1 MDSSKANFAT
11 GKEGNESSLLYISMY
26 VQISI
31 YTDIYLY
38 VELLVEALIL
48 AMLASSS
55 SYQNA
60 PKGFEMLCLTCESKQ
75 LLMGKCLVF
84 SHNQHHKELQLQFC

>member
-11 GKEGNESSLLYISMY
+11 GKEGNESSLLYISIY

-55 SYQNA
+55 SSSYQNA
-60 PKGFEMLCLTCESKQ
+60 PKGFEMLLFD
-75 LLMGKCLVF
+75 V
-84 SHNQHHKELQLQFC
+84 

>member
-1 MDSSKANFAT
+1 
-11 GKEGNESSLLYISMY
+11 MY
-26 VQISI
+26 KYI

-48 AMLASSS
+48 AMLACLLLLLTKMHPRASKC
-55 SYQNA
+55 Y
-60 PKGFEMLCLTCESKQ
+60 CLTCESKQ

>member
-1 MDSSKANFAT
+1 
-11 GKEGNESSLLYISMY
+11 MY
-26 VQISI
+26 KYI

-55 SYQNA
+55 SSYQNA
-60 PKGFEMLCLTCESKQ
+60 PKGFEMLLFDVWVKAITYGEMLSVLTQ
-75 LLMGKCLVF
+75 PAP
-84 SHNQHHKELQLQFC
+84 

>member
-11 GKEGNESSLLYISMY
+11 GKEGNESSLLYISIY

-48 AMLASSS
+48 AILATSSS

-60 PKGFEMLCLTCESKQ
+60 PKGFEMLLFD
-75 LLMGKCLVF
+75 V
-84 SHNQHHKELQLQFC
+84 

>member
-1 MDSSKANFAT
+1 
-11 GKEGNESSLLYISMY
+11 MY
-26 VQISI
+26 KYI

-48 AMLASSS
+48 AMLATSSS

-60 PKGFEMLCLTCESKQ
+60 PKGFEMLLFDVWVKAITYGEMLSVLTQ
-75 LLMGKCLVF
+75 PAP
-84 SHNQHHKELQLQFC
+84 

>member
-1 MDSSKANFAT
+1 
-11 GKEGNESSLLYISMY
+11 MY
-26 VQISI
+26 KYI

-48 AMLASSS
+48 AILATSSS

-60 PKGFEMLCLTCESKQ
+60 PKGFEMLLFDVWVKAITYGEMLSVLTQ
-75 LLMGKCLVF
+75 PAP
-84 SHNQHHKELQLQFC
+84 

>member
-1 MDSSKANFAT
+1 
-11 GKEGNESSLLYISMY
+11 MY

-55 SYQNA
+55 YQNA
-60 PKGFEMLCLTCESKQ
+60 PKGFEMLLFDVWVKAITYGEMLSVLTQ
-75 LLMGKCLVF
+75 PAP
-84 SHNQHHKELQLQFC
+84 

>member
-11 GKEGNESSLLYISMY
+11 GKEGNESSLLYISIY

-60 PKGFEMLCLTCESKQ
+60 PKGFEMLLFDVWVKAITYGEMLSVLTQ
-75 LLMGKCLVF
+75 PAP
-84 SHNQHHKELQLQFC
+84 

>member
-1 MDSSKANFAT
+1 
-11 GKEGNESSLLYISMY
+11 MY
-26 VQISI
+26 KYI

-38 VELLVEALIL
+38 VELLAEALIL

-60 PKGFEMLCLTCESKQ
+60 PKGFEMLLFDVWVKAITYGEMLSVLTQ
-75 LLMGKCLVF
+75 PAP
-84 SHNQHHKELQLQFC
+84 

>member
-11 GKEGNESSLLYISMY
+11 GKEGNESSLLYISIY
-26 VQISI
+26 VQIYI

-55 SYQNA
+55 YQNA
-60 PKGFEMLCLTCESKQ
+60 PKGFEMLLFD
-75 LLMGKCLVF
+75 V
-84 SHNQHHKELQLQFC
+84 